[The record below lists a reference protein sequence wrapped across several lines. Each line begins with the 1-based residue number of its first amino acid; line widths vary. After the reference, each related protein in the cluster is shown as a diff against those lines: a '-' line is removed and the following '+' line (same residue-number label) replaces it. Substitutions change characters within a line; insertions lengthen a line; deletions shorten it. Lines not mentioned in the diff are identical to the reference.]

1 MAGGAGSGKGYVL
14 NNVLLFNGKVFNVDD
29 LKIKLVKLA
38 KLKPNYK
45 FNTMFKTRFG
55 YELKDLN
62 FKDG

>member
-29 LKIKLVKLA
+29 LKLKLVKLA
-38 KLKPNYK
+38 NLKPNCK

-62 FKDG
+62 FKVA